1 LVGEGDRYGRKLVEE
16 EEKRVMLEERNVRV
30 K

>member
-1 LVGEGDRYGRKLVEE
+1 LDGEGDRYGRKLVEE
-16 EEKRVMLEERNVRV
+16 EVKRVMLEERNARV